1 MPKQRFRNL
10 RGRKF
15 GKLKVIAY
23 AGTDRNRSLANGE
36 DSSKEGNGRCRWLV
50 GCECGK
56 QKLVFASNLLS
67 GRTRSCGCA
76 ARKSGD
82 SKLKRTIQK
91 VIRLER
97 LEAEIEK
104 LRADP
109 DIKDW
114 SGAAEKLLCKSV
126 EFPGFE

>member
-1 MPKQRFRNL
+1 MPKQRFRTL

-23 AGTDRNRSLANGE
+23 AGTDRNRSSAAGE
-36 DSSKEGNGRCRWLV
+36 DCRKEGYGRRRWRV
-50 GCECGK
+50 RCQCGREK
-56 QKLVFASNLLS
+56 IVFASNLLS

-76 ARKSGD
+76 RRKSG
-82 SKLKRTIQK
+82 SGKLKRAVRK
-91 VIRLER
+91 LMRLER
-97 LEAEIEK
+97 LQAEIEK

-114 SGAAEKLLCKSV
+114 FGAENLV
-126 EFPGFE
+126 QMRGIPRI

>member
-15 GKLKVIAY
+15 GKLKVIGY
-23 AGTDRNRSLANGE
+23 AGTDRNRSSADGE
-36 DSSKEGNGRCRWLV
+36 DCRKEGYGRRRWRV
-50 GCECGK
+50 RCECGR

-76 ARKSGD
+76 PRKSGD
-82 SKLKRTIQK
+82 GKLKRTVQK
-91 VIRLER
+91 VIRLEK
-97 LEAEIEK
+97 LEAEIGK

-114 SGAAEKLLCKSV
+114 FGARENLVQILGT
-126 EFPGFE
+126 P

>member
-15 GKLKVIAY
+15 GKLVVIAY
-23 AGTDRNRSLANGE
+23 VGTDRNRSSADGQNW
-36 DSSKEGNGRCRWLV
+36 SKEGYARRRWRVRCACGR
-50 GCECGK
+50 
-56 QKLVFASNLLS
+56 QKIVFASNLLS

-76 ARKSGD
+76 PRKSGD
-82 SKLKRTIQK
+82 GKLKRTVQK

-114 SGAAEKLLCKSV
+114 FGARENLV
-126 EFPGFE
+126 QIPRIPPI